1 MASLG
6 RLMGTTR
13 LVTLTGSGGSGKTRL
28 AQELASHLAGEYP
41 DGVHWVEL
49 APIHDEGLVVEQVA
63 EVLGVRSRR
72 GEAGRDAIAARIADR
87 RVLLVLD
94 NCEHVVRSAAGLV
107 AALLGRCGRLEVLA
121 TSREALSIPGETAWL
136 VPPLSL
142 PDLEEPPTPASLAGS
157 EAVQLFVDRAADVVP
172 SFQVTE
178 ANAGDIAAICRRLDG
193 IPLALELAAARMRAL
208 GPAQLLARLDDRFR
222 VLTSRTRSALPRH
235 RTLRAAI
242 DWSYE
247 LLTVEEQLLLPRLS
261 VFAGTFDLDAAEGVC
276 AADAIAEEEVLDL
289 VSGLVEKSLVEVL
302 EQGSTVRYRLLET
315 IRQYAAERLEEGGG
329 ADAVLGRHA
338 EYFSAVVADAEPHL
352 TVPGLR
358 AWIDRLDH
366 DADNLRQ
373 ALAWTRAA
381 DPDAHVLLAGRLCWY
396 WFGTEHWSEGRRWLE
411 GALALP
417 EAKAR
422 TRERAS
428 VLFALGVLTSLQ
440 AQPDIARPVL
450 EESLAIASERGD
462 ARQAAYARNYLGL
475 SLASEG
481 RAEAVPHL
489 TGALAHFRE
498 VGDLYG
504 ARLALLCLGAAAA
517 GEGALD
523 RAAGLTEDGVAAA
536 RAFGQERELAVS
548 LRQLAMVE
556 LRRGDAGKAARLA
569 GEALGALARDP
580 QHYFVTL
587 ALEALAGALA
597 DLGRPAEAA
606 RLFGAGE
613 RIREGIGVA
622 VARIDAPVYESRVA
636 KVRVE
641 LGVAGFERA
650 WSAGRELSVGEAVAA
665 GREAA
670 AALDV
675 TPVAPPPAEAVEE
688 TVPAAPGASVATGFP
703 DAAHGLVVRALGPLE
718 IDLDGRRLGPAD
730 WSHSRPRELLL
741 HLLCHPEGR
750 TRREVGLALWPESSA
765 AQVKN
770 SFHVALHHLRKT
782 LGRPE
787 WVRFEDDRYRIASE
801 LGVRFDAAE
810 FEVGVRA
817 GTRAMREGSEGGTDA
832 LRSALAIYRGDFLA
846 EESAGDWH
854 LEHRDHLR
862 RLYVDALVALG
873 DVLLRADANEEAVDV
888 FRRVVLL
895 DDLHEAAHRQL
906 MIGYVRT
913 GERLLAIRQFERL
926 SALLRDELSAEP
938 EAETV
943 ALHRRILAAEPV

>member
-1 MASLG
+1 M
-6 RLMGTTR
+6 
-13 LVTLTGSGGSGKTRL
+13 
-28 AQELASHLAGEYP
+28 
-41 DGVHWVEL
+41 
-49 APIHDEGLVVEQVA
+49 
-63 EVLGVRSRR
+63 
-72 GEAGRDAIAARIADR
+72 
-87 RVLLVLD
+87 
-94 NCEHVVRSAAGLV
+94 
-107 AALLGRCGRLEVLA
+107 
-121 TSREALSIPGETAWL
+121 
-136 VPPLSL
+136 
-142 PDLEEPPTPASLAGS
+142 
-157 EAVQLFVDRAADVVP
+157 
-172 SFQVTE
+172 
-178 ANAGDIAAICRRLDG
+178 
-193 IPLALELAAARMRAL
+193 
-208 GPAQLLARLDDRFR
+208 
-222 VLTSRTRSALPRH
+222 
-235 RTLRAAI
+235 
-242 DWSYE
+242 
-247 LLTVEEQLLLPRLS
+247 
-261 VFAGTFDLDAAEGVC
+261 
-276 AADAIAEEEVLDL
+276 
-289 VSGLVEKSLVEVL
+289 
-302 EQGSTVRYRLLET
+302 
-315 IRQYAAERLEEGGG
+315 
-329 ADAVLGRHA
+329 
-338 EYFSAVVADAEPHL
+338 VADAEPHL
-352 TVPGLR
+352 TEPGLKP
-358 AWIDRLDH
+358 WIQRLDQ

-373 ALAWTRAA
+373 ALAWTRAE
-381 DPDAHVLLAGRLCWY
+381 DPDAHILLAGKLCWY

-417 EAKAR
+417 EAAAR

-440 AQPDIARPVL
+440 AQPEIARRVL

-489 TGALAHFRE
+489 TEALAHFRE

-523 RAAGLTEDGVAAA
+523 RAAQLTEDGVAAA
-536 RAFGQERELAVS
+536 RSFGQDRELAVS

-556 LRRGDAGKAARLA
+556 IRRGDAVKAARLA
-569 GEALGALARDP
+569 AEALGALARDP

-597 DLGRPAEAA
+597 DLGRPSDAA

-613 RIREGIGVA
+613 RIRQGIGVS
-622 VARIDAPVYESRVA
+622 VARIDAPVYEPRVA
-636 KVRVE
+636 RLRDQ
-641 LGVAGFERA
+641 LGEAGFQEA
-650 WSAGRELSVGEAVAA
+650 WSTGRDLSAGEAIVVGRDAVATLDSHSDAAADTGTPAGAAQGTEPAALVADEPPVGE
-665 GREAA
+665 
-670 AALDV
+670 
-675 TPVAPPPAEAVEE
+675 
-688 TVPAAPGASVATGFP
+688 
-703 DAAHGLVVRALGPLE
+703 HGLAVRALGSLE
-718 IDLDGRRLGPAD
+718 IDLDGRRLGPGD
-730 WSHSRPRELLL
+730 WSHSRPRELLVL
-741 HLLCHPEGR
+741 LLCHPAGR
-750 TRREVGLALWPESSA
+750 TRQEVGLALWPGSSA

-801 LGVRFDAAE
+801 LGVRFDAAD

-817 GTRAMREGSEGGTDA
+817 GRRAIREGSEGGTDA
-832 LRSALAIYRGDFLA
+832 LRSALALYRGDFLA

-854 LEHRDHLR
+854 LEYRDHLR

-873 DVLLRADANEEAVDV
+873 DVLLRTGANEEAVEV

-895 DDLHEAAHRQL
+895 DDLHEEAHRQL

-926 SALLRDELSAEP
+926 EGLLRDELSAEP